1 VYSFFEQYSEVTL
14 DNEKIKRINDF
25 IKQARAKNF
34 LDSKNEFLLY
44 CSQCRKVVLT
54 NKLEEDDKCTCG
66 MSYDF
71 KFSLT
76 SISPSIS
83 QEIISGHLLELYA
96 LRIAR
101 SIEDLKLIGM
111 EIQGEEKVVYTSIQY
126 SDIGVGDKSNG
137 ELDLLG
143 VKNDTIAAFECKF
156 NETTYSDI
164 KDFLGIADNLY
175 YRIREK
181 KPNLKLIKII
191 ISYDGSKLTP
201 SNNFF
206 VMSIKNLISI
216 NTAIKE
222 IKTLIH

>member
-1 VYSFFEQYSEVTL
+1 
-14 DNEKIKRINDF
+14 
-25 IKQARAKNF
+25 
-34 LDSKNEFLLY
+34 
-44 CSQCRKVVLT
+44 
-54 NKLEEDDKCTCG
+54 

-76 SISPSIS
+76 SISPTIS